1 MAIIKKIKDQIR
13 SLISSPINS
22 NPARKNGPKIKNGMV
37 FCIEP
42 MICHRDGTAK
52 ILEDKWA
59 VVSADGLRGSH
70 YEHTVAIIDGRA
82 EILSKL

>member
-1 MAIIKKIKDQIR
+1 
-13 SLISSPINS
+13 
-22 NPARKNGPKIKNGMV
+22 MV

-42 MICHRDGTAK
+42 MICQRDGTAK
-52 ILEDKWA
+52 VLDDKWA
-59 VVSADGLRGSH
+59 VVSVDGLRGSH